1 MARQVVQALSRAVC
15 WTAGLFEGLVAGL
28 AGRRHGRRDE
38 ELPLLESDEPLAD
51 VRAALIGRHR
61 RQIVRVLGAPP
72 TACVG
77 FGVSVSPV
85 PRDAFWQAST
95 WYYPFDRLERMA
107 LAIRFVGDRAR
118 EVEFVG
124 APESRGDYA

>member
-1 MARQVVQALSRAVC
+1 MATQVVNVLSRAVC

-28 AGRRHGRRDE
+28 AGFRHGRGG

-51 VRAALIGRHR
+51 VRSALLGRNR
-61 RQIVRVLGAPP
+61 RQIMRALGAPP

-85 PRDAFWQAST
+85 ARDAFWQAST

-107 LAIRFVGDRAR
+107 LAIRFVGDCAR
-118 EVEFVG
+118 EIEFVG
-124 APESRGDYA
+124 APNSA